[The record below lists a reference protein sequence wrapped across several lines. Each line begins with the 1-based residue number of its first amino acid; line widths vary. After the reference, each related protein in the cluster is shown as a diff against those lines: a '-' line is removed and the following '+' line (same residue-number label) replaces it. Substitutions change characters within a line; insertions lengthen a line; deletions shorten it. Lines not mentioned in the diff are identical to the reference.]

1 MAPITTT
8 SPAVAVPRKFMNR
21 SRWFGLIYLIL
32 GVLVIYV
39 AVTAIDPEVASRFRF
54 GVISPDFMERLPENV
69 QTSLRQGVPFPTQ
82 TSLLVIGVLLL
93 LAGAMPFILS
103 PQIAKRYDNSSL
115 ALVFFLLLT
124 AVLIYAAAGK
134 RTDVVSMLADGIRL
148 ATPIAL
154 GAMAGILCERSGV
167 INIGI
172 EGMMLTG
179 AGIGFLASL
188 YLQNSSL
195 GLLFAVLSAMM
206 MAALLAVL
214 AITFK
219 VDQIIAGTVVNIL
232 AVGITGFS
240 RRAFMLDNPFGAPSV
255 FPVIRIPVLSDLPII
270 GPVLFQNQPIV
281 FTMLILVFVIQF
293 YLFRTKFGLRHRSV
307 GENPRAADTLGIK
320 VIRTR
325 YLAVLAGGA
334 CAGLAGAWFSL
345 ETVGS
350 FDDLMTGGKGFIAL
364 AAMIFGNWNP
374 IGAFFGALLFGFADA
389 LQIKLQILETG
400 IPYQFIGMLPYVL
413 TMIVLAGVIGKTTP
427 PAADGVPYTK
437 D

>member
-1 MAPITTT
+1 MAPVTTT
-8 SPAVAVPRKFMNR
+8 SPVVAVPRKFMNR

-32 GVLVIYV
+32 GALVLYV
-39 AVTAIDPEVASRFRF
+39 AVTAIEPDVVSRFRF
-54 GVISPDFMERLPENV
+54 GQINASIMDGLPETL
-69 QTSLRQGVPFPTQ
+69 QATLKQGVPVDSQ
-82 TSLLVIGVLLL
+82 SSLILIGILLMITGVTPFILLMLVFGLL
-93 LAGAMPFILS
+93 LAAI
-103 PQIAKRYDNSSL
+103 
-115 ALVFFLLLT
+115 
-124 AVLIYAAAGK
+124 LIYAAQGK
-134 RTDVVSMLADGIRL
+134 RTDLVSMLADGIRL

-172 EGMMLTG
+172 EGMMLT
-179 AGIGFLASL
+179 AACMGFTASL
-188 YLQNSSL
+188 YLQNSTL
-195 GLLFAVLSAMM
+195 GLLFAVLSAML

-214 AITFK
+214 AIAFR
-219 VDQIIAGTVVNIL
+219 VDQIIAGTVINIL
-232 AVGITGFS
+232 AVGITGFT
-240 RRAFMLDNPFGAPSV
+240 RRSFLLNNPFGAPSV
-255 FPVIRIPVLSDLPII
+255 FPVIKIPVLADLPII

-281 FTMLILVFVIQF
+281 YLMLIMIFVIQF

-334 CAGLAGAWFSL
+334 LAGLAGAWFSL

-413 TMIVLAGVIGKTTP
+413 TMVVLAGVIGKTTP

-437 D
+437 E

>member
-1 MAPITTT
+1 
-8 SPAVAVPRKFMNR
+8 MNR
-21 SRWFGLIYLIL
+21 SRWFGLVYLIL

-39 AVTAIDPEVASRFRF
+39 AVTAIDPAVASRFRF
-54 GVISPDFMERLPENV
+54 GAISQDIMQRLPETI

-82 TSLLVIGVLLL
+82 TSLLVIGVLLVI
-93 LAGAMPFILS
+93 AGVFPFVL
-103 PQIAKRYDNSSL
+103 PQHVTKRYDNLVL
-115 ALVFFLLLT
+115 ALVFALLLA

-134 RTDVVSMLADGIRL
+134 RTDLVSMLADGVRL

-172 EGMMLTG
+172 EGMMLTS
-179 AGIGFLASL
+179 AGLGFTASL

-195 GLLFAVLSAMM
+195 GLFFGVLSAML

-214 AITFK
+214 AINFK
-219 VDQIIAGTVVNIL
+219 VDQIIAGTVINIL
-232 AVGITGFS
+232 AVGITGFT
-240 RRAFMLDNPFGAPSV
+240 RRAFLLSNPYGAPSV
-255 FPVIRIPVLSDLPII
+255 FPVIKIPVLSDLPII

-281 FTMLILVFVIQF
+281 FLMLILVFVIQF

-334 CAGLAGAWFSL
+334 LAGLAGAWFSL
-345 ETVGS
+345 ETVGA
-350 FDDLMTGGKGFIAL
+350 FDDVMTGGKGFIAL

-413 TMIVLAGVIGKTTP
+413 TMIVLAGVVGKTTP
-427 PAADGVPYTK
+427 PAADGVPYEK
-437 D
+437 Q

>member
-1 MAPITTT
+1 MAPISTT
-8 SPAVAVPRKFMNR
+8 SSAVAVPRKFMNR
-21 SRWFGLIYLIL
+21 SRWFGLAYLIL
-32 GVLVIYV
+32 GSLVLYAAFTVIEPDV
-39 AVTAIDPEVASRFRF
+39 VSRFRF
-54 GVISPDFMERLPENV
+54 GQINAGIMDKLPETL
-69 QTSLRQGVPFPTQ
+69 QTTLKQGVPVASQ
-82 TSLLVIGVLLL
+82 SSLILVGILLVITGLTPFILPPQVARRYENLVLMLVFGLL
-93 LAGAMPFILS
+93 LA
-103 PQIAKRYDNSSL
+103 
-115 ALVFFLLLT
+115 
-124 AVLIYAAAGK
+124 AVLVYAAQGK
-134 RTDVVSMLADGIRL
+134 RTDLVSMLADGIRL

-154 GAMAGILCERSGV
+154 GALAGILCERSGV

-172 EGMMLTG
+172 EGMMLTAACMG
-179 AGIGFLASL
+179 YTASL
-188 YLQNSSL
+188 YLQNSGL
-195 GLLFAVLSAMM
+195 GLVFAVLSAIL
-206 MAALLAVL
+206 MAGLLAVL
-214 AITFK
+214 AIGFR
-219 VDQIIAGTVVNIL
+219 VDQIIAGTVINIL
-232 AVGITGFS
+232 AVGITGFT
-240 RRAFMLDNPFGAPSV
+240 RRAFLLSNPFGAPSV
-255 FPVIRIPVLSDLPII
+255 FPVIKIPVLADLPVV

-281 FTMLILVFVIQF
+281 YLMLILIFVIQF

-334 CAGLAGAWFSL
+334 LAGLAGAWFSL
-345 ETVGS
+345 ETVGH

-413 TMIVLAGVIGKTTP
+413 TMIVLAGVVGKTTP